1 MKPNNL
7 LTAVCILLLHGTTLM
22 SASPNQINYHGRLT
36 DEQGGTVTGNLTMV
50 VRIYDAPTGGNLA
63 YEENIGTVAVSDG
76 DYNFSFGSAESG
88 ILNMIGEGIN
98 FLALTVNG
106 AEESL
111 RTRLLLVPVFVK
123 GDGAEVLG
131 QQVNVAGQC
140 NTGLASTQST
150 SCKSNTTLI
159 NENKNIVIPLS
170 RTSEYTKR
178 EMVAEVS
185 VKGDENS
192 KNPCATGIQ
201 LKKGQMFYLEPNL
214 DDSWC
219 GRGSKE
225 GVFCNYMGYDDR
237 GNKWMR
243 LMYRVGGGKDVS
255 VEAGKLETADQDG
268 SLFLYAFDGYPEYNL
283 GRIRVKIVSVLLKG
297 GSAEV
302 LGQ

>member
-1 MKPNNL
+1 
-7 LTAVCILLLHGTTLM
+7 M

-36 DEQGGTVTGNLTMV
+36 DEQGGAVTGNLTMV
-50 VRIYDAPTGGNLA
+50 VRIYDAPTGGNST
-63 YEENIGTVAVSDG
+63 YEENIGTVAVSNG
-76 DYNFSFGSAESG
+76 DYNFSFGSAESD

-106 AEESL
+106 TEESP
-111 RTRLLLVPVFVK
+111 RTRLLLVPVLVK
-123 GDGAEVLG
+123 GDGAEVRG
-131 QQVNVAGQC
+131 QS

-150 SCKSNTTLI
+150 SCKSNIALV

-170 RTSEYTKR
+170 ETSEYIKR
-178 EMVAEVS
+178 ERVAEVS

-192 KNPCATGIQ
+192 KNPCVTGIQ

-243 LMYRVGGGKDVS
+243 LMYRVGRGKDVS

-268 SLFLYAFDGYPEYNL
+268 SLFLYAFDDYPENNL

-297 GSAEV
+297 GRTEV
-302 LGQ
+302 LVQ